1 MSCKDAIQYGIQRIR
16 EFPQQKRQKR
26 TALSQ
31 RDELFIGQ
39 MSVTLFTLQLGIVT
53 HRKLLV
59 EHPANEL
66 VSNQTL
72 VFSSYVLYFLSG

>member
-1 MSCKDAIQYGIQRIR
+1 MSLKDAIQYGIQRIR
-16 EFPQQKRQKR
+16 ESPQQKRQKR

-31 RDELFIGQ
+31 RDELSTGQ

-53 HRKLLV
+53 HRKLLI

-66 VSNQTL
+66 MSNQTL
-72 VFSSYVLYFLSG
+72 VFSSYVLHLISG